1 MELRHQYGLGGSHR
15 SYAVALA
22 VIGHFLVRERARG
35 VLIAEL
41 SSGFLVTWHD
51 SVSWEKVHHCTID
64 HDQIL
69 DQTGPVQGSL
79 LKVEQA
85 REPAKKSLFRRQP
98 ERFDLRP
105 ADFLHSIGIRLD
117 RKRAVSIMIIETT
130 SGYRIAYWVD
140 KATFV
145 IHGSFR
151 MPISLQHDELV
162 EHEEVQ
168 ATITSE
174 QARRRV
180 DFDAL
185 EHTLR
190 ATPRDFPAL
199 MGVVANL
206 EDELRYR
213 EAEELAVHVS
223 TLVPEREEAHY
234 HAARFAL
241 VRGDPAKAMERLEPA
256 LHLGQAPPEIL
267 DLQARL
273 LWAEGKQNDALALW
287 EALAQADAPLSVH
300 LQRFGRALAALGRAE
315 ESAARLQEAGAST
328 VAPTRD
334 MALEH
339 LDADAAERNAAQV
352 SPLRRP
358 MDLALPSVHY
368 ETLDDDAL
376 HPFLTGEGP
385 TSDRARGPLSD
396 RLLAANRHSAEDQ
409 AGEAR
414 EETKE
419 EELAR
424 LQAEL
429 AATPDDSSLLRKL
442 GFAYARSGQLD
453 AAAEAYRKAIEI
465 DSRQ

>member
-41 SSGFLVTWHD
+41 SSGFFVTWHD
-51 SVSWEKVHHCTID
+51 SVSWEKVRHCTID

-85 REPAKKSLFRRQP
+85 REPAKKHLFRRRP

-105 ADFLHSIGIRLD
+105 ADFLQSIGIRLD

-130 SGYRIAYWVD
+130 GGYRIAYWVD

-199 MGVVANL
+199 VGVVANL

-213 EAEELAVHVS
+213 EAEELAADVA

-241 VRGDPAKAMERLEPA
+241 VRGDRTLAMERLQPA
-256 LHLGQAPPEIL
+256 LRLGQAAPEIL

-273 LWAEGKQNDALALW
+273 LWAEGKRNDALALW
-287 EALAQADAPLSVH
+287 EALAQTDAPLPVH
-300 LQRFGRALAALGRAE
+300 LQRYGRALAVLGRTE
-315 ESAARLQEAGAST
+315 ESTARMQEAGAST

-334 MALEH
+334 MALEL

-358 MDLALPSVHY
+358 MDHALPSVRY
-368 ETLDDDAL
+368 ETFEDDVL

-385 TSDRARGPLSD
+385 TSDQARGPLSD
-396 RLLAANRHSAEDQ
+396 RLLAANRHSEDQ
-409 AGEAR
+409 ADEAR

-429 AATPDDSSLLRKL
+429 VNTPDDSSLLRKL
-442 GFAYARSGQLD
+442 GFAYARCGQLD